1 MTAPSLGRVLIVD
14 DEVELMTALC
24 ESLTDQSYEALGRT
38 SAQEALALLQEEDI
52 DLLVCDLMM
61 PEMDGIALLRAALDI
76 DPHLVGVIMTGQ
88 GTIQT
93 AVDAMKVGAF
103 DYVLKPF
110 RLQALLPVLARALQ
124 VRRLRMENV
133 QLRETVA
140 IYELGQAI
148 AYTLDTNTI
157 LHKVIDGALQQ
168 VNGDEAAIML
178 PTPDGEE
185 LFVAVVRGKH
195 QETLLGTRVS
205 IAHSVMGWVARHRE
219 PLTVPG
225 AVSDLPFTPQHTH
238 AGCTTL
244 ALPMLTGG
252 KLMGVLSVSAA
263 QRRRPFTLGQVKAL
277 SILTNL
283 AATALENATLY
294 TQVRQSEERFRS
306 VTESAVDAIIS
317 TDTNGIMLS
326 WNHGAQRLF
335 GYARDEMVGQPLTML
350 MPARYRGPCCDGLN
364 RVVATGQQR
373 LMGKTL
379 EMHGLTRDGEEFPV
393 ELSLSSWQTGDST
406 FFGAIIRDITERK
419 QAEEALRQSEAHYRA
434 LVEGSLQGIAIARQ
448 DGTRIF
454 ANTALAR
461 MLGYEAPQELVG
473 GRLWDH
479 VVPEDAPRVRAS
491 FGARLWAR
499 RSPERYEHQA
509 VKKDGTLLW
518 VESLVSPMT
527 WDGAPAALET
537 SIDITERKRLETQLR
552 QAQKMQAIGTLAG
565 GIAHDFNNILSAIL
579 GYTELALD
587 EVEQGSA
594 VWNMLHGTF
603 AAGRR
608 ARDLV
613 QQILAFSRQT
623 ELTRVSIQMHLLV
636 EEALALLRAA
646 LPSTIMIRPIIDR
659 HAGAVLVDPT
669 QMQQVLINLCTN
681 AAHAMRETGGVIE
694 VRLEPIEIAVDA
706 PAIAPDIKVGAYVRL
721 TVQDTGDGME
731 PEILDRIFEPFF
743 TTKSMGE
750 GTGMGLAVVHGI
762 IANHGGAIT
771 VESTPGQGSTF
782 AVYLPQSDSLS
793 TAALPTKE
801 PVVGGNERILFV
813 DDEATLVHLGEVTLQ
828 RLGYQVVVCTSS
840 SEALETFRAAPHSF
854 HLVITDRTMPTLPGE
869 ALVHELRQIRTDI
882 PIILCTGFSHP
893 TTSEQ
898 LRALRVDAFLLKPI
912 MADEWARVIRQVL
925 EQRCPEEM

>member
-1 MTAPSLGRVLIVD
+1 
-14 DEVELMTALC
+14 
-24 ESLTDQSYEALGRT
+24 
-38 SAQEALALLQEEDI
+38 
-52 DLLVCDLMM
+52 
-61 PEMDGIALLRAALDI
+61 
-76 DPHLVGVIMTGQ
+76 
-88 GTIQT
+88 
-93 AVDAMKVGAF
+93 
-103 DYVLKPF
+103 
-110 RLQALLPVLARALQ
+110 
-124 VRRLRMENV
+124 
-133 QLRETVA
+133 
-140 IYELGQAI
+140 
-148 AYTLDTNTI
+148 
-157 LHKVIDGALQQ
+157 
-168 VNGDEAAIML
+168 
-178 PTPDGEE
+178 
-185 LFVAVVRGKH
+185 
-195 QETLLGTRVS
+195 
-205 IAHSVMGWVARHRE
+205 
-219 PLTVPG
+219 
-225 AVSDLPFTPQHTH
+225 
-238 AGCTTL
+238 
-244 ALPMLTGG
+244 
-252 KLMGVLSVSAA
+252 
-263 QRRRPFTLGQVKAL
+263 
-277 SILTNL
+277 
-283 AATALENATLY
+283 
-294 TQVRQSEERFRS
+294 
-306 VTESAVDAIIS
+306 
-317 TDTNGIMLS
+317 
-326 WNHGAQRLF
+326 
-335 GYARDEMVGQPLTML
+335 
-350 MPARYRGPCCDGLN
+350 
-364 RVVATGQQR
+364 
-373 LMGKTL
+373 
-379 EMHGLTRDGEEFPV
+379 
-393 ELSLSSWQTGDST
+393 
-406 FFGAIIRDITERK
+406 
-419 QAEEALRQSEAHYRA
+419 
-434 LVEGSLQGIAIARQ
+434 
-448 DGTRIF
+448 
-454 ANTALAR
+454 
-461 MLGYEAPQELVG
+461 
-473 GRLWDH
+473 
-479 VVPEDAPRVRAS
+479 
-491 FGARLWAR
+491 
-499 RSPERYEHQA
+499 
-509 VKKDGTLLW
+509 
-518 VESLVSPMT
+518 
-527 WDGAPAALET
+527 
-537 SIDITERKRLETQLR
+537 
-552 QAQKMQAIGTLAG
+552 
-565 GIAHDFNNILSAIL
+565 
-579 GYTELALD
+579 
-587 EVEQGSA
+587 
-594 VWNMLHGTF
+594 
-603 AAGRR
+603 
-608 ARDLV
+608 LV

>member
-1 MTAPSLGRVLIVD
+1 MTAPNLGRVLIVD

-61 PEMDGIALLRAALDI
+61 PEMDGIALLRAALNI
-76 DPHLVGVIMTGQ
+76 DPHLVGVIMTGH

-148 AYTLDTNTI
+148 ACPLDTNTI

-178 PTPDGEE
+178 PTSDSEE
-185 LFVAVVRGKH
+185 LFVAVVRGQN

-205 IAHSVMGWVARHRE
+205 MAHSVMGWVARHRE

-225 AVSDLPFTPQHTH
+225 AVSDLPFTPQHTC
-238 AGCTTL
+238 ADFTTL

-263 QRRRPFTLGQVKAL
+263 RRRPFTLGQVKAL

-294 TQVRQSEERFRS
+294 TQVCQSEERFRS
-306 VTESAVDAIIS
+306 VTESAIDAIIS

-350 MPARYRGPCCDGLN
+350 MPARYRGSCLDGLD
-364 RVVATGQQR
+364 RVVATGQQC
-373 LMGKTL
+373 LVGKTL
-379 EMHGLTRDGEEFPV
+379 EVHGLTRDGEEFPV
-393 ELSLSSWQTGDST
+393 ELSLSSWQTGAST
-406 FFGAIIRDITERK
+406 FFGVIIRDITERK

-434 LVEGSLQGIAIARQ
+434 LVEGSLQGIVIARQ
-448 DGTRIF
+448 DGTRVF

-473 GRLWDH
+473 GSLWDH
-479 VVPEDAPRVRAS
+479 VAPEDVPRLRTS
-491 FGARLWAR
+491 FEARLWAR

-509 VKKDGTLLW
+509 VKKDGTRLW

-527 WDGAPAALET
+527 WDGTPAALET

-594 VWNMLHGTF
+594 VWNKLQGTL

-636 EEALALLRAA
+636 EEALTLLRAA
-646 LPSTIMIRPIIDR
+646 LPSTLMIRPIIDR

-681 AAHAMRETGGVIE
+681 AAHAMREAGGTIE

-706 PAIAPDIKVGAYVRL
+706 LAIPPDLKAGAYVRL
-721 TVQDTGDGME
+721 TVQDTGHGME
-731 PEILDRIFEPFF
+731 PEILERIFEPFF

-782 AVYLPQSDSLS
+782 AVYLPRSDSPS
-793 TAALPTKE
+793 TAALPAEE
-801 PVVGGNERILFV
+801 PIVGGNERILFV
-813 DDEATLVHLGEVTLQ
+813 DDEATLVHLGKVTLQ
-828 RLGYQVVVCTSS
+828 RLGYQVIVCTSS

-854 HLVITDRTMPTLPGE
+854 HLVITDRTMPTLTGE
-869 ALVHELRQIRTDI
+869 ELVHKLRQIRPDI

-893 TTSEQ
+893 VTSEQ
-898 LRALRVDAFLLKPI
+898 LRALRVDAFLLKPV
-912 MADEWARVIRQVL
+912 MADEWARMIRQVL
-925 EQRCPEEM
+925 ERRATEKM

>member
-14 DEVELMTALC
+14 DEDELMTALC
-24 ESLTDQSYEALGRT
+24 EALTDQGYEALGRT
-38 SAQEALALLQEEDI
+38 SAQEALGLLQKEDV

-76 DPHLVGVIMTGQ
+76 DPHLVGMIMTGQ

-110 RLQALLPVLARALQ
+110 RLQLLLPVLARALQ

-185 LFVAVVRGKH
+185 LFVAVARGRGH
-195 QETLLGTRVS
+195 DTLLGTRVS
-205 IAHSVMGWVARHRE
+205 MAHSVMGWVARHRE
-219 PLTVPG
+219 PLTVPA
-225 AVSDLPFTPQHTH
+225 AVSDLPFAPQQTR
-238 AGCTTL
+238 ADLTTI
-244 ALPMLTGG
+244 ALPMLAGG

-283 AATALENATLY
+283 AATALENAALY

-306 VTESAVDAIIS
+306 VTESAMDAIVS
-317 TDTNGIMLS
+317 ADSNGMILS
-326 WNHGAQRLF
+326 WNHGAQSLF

-350 MPARYRGPCCDGLN
+350 MPARYRGPCLDGLK

-373 LMGKTL
+373 LLGKTL
-379 EMHGLTRDGEEFPV
+379 EVHGLTRDGDEFPV

-448 DGTRIF
+448 DGTRVF
-454 ANTALAR
+454 ANTALAH
-461 MLGYEAPQELVG
+461 MLGYEEPQELVG
-473 GRLWDH
+473 GSLWEHVASEDIPRL
-479 VVPEDAPRVRAS
+479 RAS
-491 FGARLWAR
+491 FEAHLWAK
-499 RSPERYEHQA
+499 RSPERYEYQ
-509 VKKDGTLLW
+509 VIKKDGTLLW

-579 GYTELALD
+579 GYSELALD

-594 VWNMLHGTF
+594 VWNKLQGTL

-623 ELTRVSIQMHLLV
+623 ELTRVSIQIHLLV

-646 LPSTIMIRPIIDR
+646 LPSTIMIRPTIDR

-681 AAHAMRETGGVIE
+681 AAHAMREAGGVIE

-706 PAIAPDIKVGAYVRL
+706 PAISPDLKAGAYVRL
-721 TVQDTGDGME
+721 TVQDTGHGME
-731 PEILDRIFEPFF
+731 PEILERIFEPFF

-762 IANHGGAIT
+762 VVGHGGAIT

-782 AVYLPQSDSLS
+782 AVYLPRSDSPS
-793 TAALPTKE
+793 PAALPTQE
-801 PVVGGNERILFV
+801 PIVGGNERILFV
-813 DDEATLVHLGEVTLQ
+813 DDEAVLVQ
-828 RLGYQVVVCTSS
+828 
-840 SEALETFRAAPHSF
+840 
-854 HLVITDRTMPTLPGE
+854 
-869 ALVHELRQIRTDI
+869 
-882 PIILCTGFSHP
+882 
-893 TTSEQ
+893 
-898 LRALRVDAFLLKPI
+898 
-912 MADEWARVIRQVL
+912 
-925 EQRCPEEM
+925 

>member
-14 DEVELMTALC
+14 DEVELMAALC
-24 ESLTDQSYEALGRT
+24 ESLTDQGYEALGKT
-38 SAQEALALLQEEDI
+38 SAQEALALLQGEDI

-61 PEMDGIALLRAALDI
+61 PDMDGIALLRAALDI
-76 DPHLVGVIMTGQ
+76 DPHLVGIIMTGQ

-124 VRRLRMENV
+124 VRRLHTENV
-133 QLRETVA
+133 QLREAVA

-148 AYTLDTNTI
+148 AYSPDTNTI
-157 LHKVIDGALQQ
+157 LHKVVEGALQQ
-168 VNGDEAAIML
+168 VNGNEAAIML

-185 LFVAVVRGKH
+185 LFVAVVRGKN
-195 QETLLGTRVS
+195 QDTLLGTRVS
-205 IAHSVMGWVARHRE
+205 MAHSVMGWVAHHRE

-225 AVSDLPFTPQHTH
+225 AVSDLPFAPQYMRTEF
-238 AGCTTL
+238 ATL

-252 KLMGVLSVSAA
+252 KLMGILSVSAA
-263 QRRRPFTLGQVKAL
+263 RRRRPFTLGQVKAL

-283 AATALENATLY
+283 AATALENAALY
-294 TQVRQSEERFRS
+294 TQVRQSEDRFRS
-306 VTESAVDAIIS
+306 VTESAMDAIIS
-317 TDTNGIMLS
+317 TDTNGTILS

-335 GYARDEMVGQPLTML
+335 GYTCDEMVGQPLTML
-350 MPARYRGPCCDGLN
+350 MPARYRGHCLGGLN

-379 EMHGLTRDGEEFPV
+379 EVYGLTREGEELPV

-448 DGTRIF
+448 DGTRVF

-473 GRLWDH
+473 GSLWDH
-479 VVPEDAPRVRAS
+479 VAPKDVPRLRAS
-491 FGARLWAR
+491 FEARLRAR
-499 RSPERYEHQA
+499 RSPERYEDQ
-509 VKKDGTLLW
+509 VTKKDGTLIW
-518 VESLVSPMT
+518 VERLVSLMT
-527 WDGAPAALET
+527 WDGAPAALEA

-587 EVEQGSA
+587 EAEQGSA
-594 VWNMLHGTF
+594 VWNDLQGTLT
-603 AAGRR
+603 AGRR
-608 ARDLV
+608 ARDLI

-623 ELTRVSIQMHLLV
+623 ELARTSIQMHLLV

-659 HAGAVLVDPT
+659 HAGAVLADPT

-681 AAHAMRETGGVIE
+681 AAHAMREAGGVIE
-694 VRLEPIEIAVDA
+694 VRLEPIEVAVDA
-706 PAIAPDIKVGAYVRL
+706 PAISPDLKAGAYVRL
-721 TVQDTGDGME
+721 TVQDTGHGME
-731 PEILDRIFEPFF
+731 PEILERIFEPFF

-750 GTGMGLAVVHGI
+750 GTGLGLAVVHGI

-782 AVYLPQSDSLS
+782 AVYLPWSDSPG
-793 TAALPTKE
+793 TATLPTEE
-801 PVVGGNERILFV
+801 PVVGGNEQILFV
-813 DDEATLVHLGEVTLQ
+813 DDETTLVHLGKVTLQ

-854 HLVITDRTMPTLPGE
+854 HLVITDRTMPTLTGE
-869 ALVHELRQIRTDI
+869 ALVHELRQIRQDI
-882 PIILCTGFSHP
+882 PIILCTGFSH
-893 TTSEQ
+893 TVTSEQ
-898 LRALRVDAFLLKPI
+898 LRALRVDAFLLKPV

-925 EQRCPEEM
+925 ERRAAEEL

>member
-1 MTAPSLGRVLIVD
+1 MTAPNLGRVLIVD

-61 PEMDGIALLRAALDI
+61 PEMDGIALLRAALNI
-76 DPHLVGVIMTGQ
+76 DPHLVGVIMTGH

-148 AYTLDTNTI
+148 ACPLDTNTI

-178 PTPDGEE
+178 PTSDSEE
-185 LFVAVVRGKH
+185 LFVAVVRGQN

-205 IAHSVMGWVARHRE
+205 MAHSVMGWVARHRE

-225 AVSDLPFTPQHTH
+225 AVSDLPFTPQHTC
-238 AGCTTL
+238 ADFTTL

-263 QRRRPFTLGQVKAL
+263 RRRPFTLGQVKAL

-294 TQVRQSEERFRS
+294 TQVCQSEERFRS
-306 VTESAVDAIIS
+306 VTESAIDAIIS

-350 MPARYRGPCCDGLN
+350 MPARYRGSCLDGLD
-364 RVVATGQQR
+364 RVVATGQQC
-373 LMGKTL
+373 LVGKTL
-379 EMHGLTRDGEEFPV
+379 EVHGLTRDGEEFPV
-393 ELSLSSWQTGDST
+393 ELSLSSWQTGAST
-406 FFGAIIRDITERK
+406 FFGVIIRDITERK

-434 LVEGSLQGIAIARQ
+434 LVEGSLQGIVIARQ
-448 DGTRIF
+448 DGTRVF

-473 GRLWDH
+473 GSLWDH
-479 VVPEDAPRVRAS
+479 VAPEDVPRLRTS
-491 FGARLWAR
+491 FEARLWAR

-509 VKKDGTLLW
+509 VKKDGTRLW

-527 WDGAPAALET
+527 WDGTPAALET

-587 EVEQGSA
+587 DAEQGSA
-594 VWNMLHGTF
+594 VWNDLQGTLN
-603 AAGRR
+603 AGRR

-636 EEALALLRAA
+636 EEALTLLRAA
-646 LPSTIMIRPIIDR
+646 LPSTLMIRPIIDR

-681 AAHAMRETGGVIE
+681 AAHAMREAGGTIE

-706 PAIAPDIKVGAYVRL
+706 LAIPPDLKAGAYVRL
-721 TVQDTGDGME
+721 TVQDTGHGME
-731 PEILDRIFEPFF
+731 PEILERIFEPFF

-782 AVYLPQSDSLS
+782 AVYLPRSDSPS
-793 TAALPTKE
+793 TAALPAEE
-801 PVVGGNERILFV
+801 PIVGGNERILFV
-813 DDEATLVHLGEVTLQ
+813 DDEATLVHLGKVTLQ
-828 RLGYQVVVCTSS
+828 RLGYQVIVCTSS

-854 HLVITDRTMPTLPGE
+854 HLVITDRTMPTLTGE
-869 ALVHELRQIRTDI
+869 ELVHKLRQIRPDI

-893 TTSEQ
+893 VTSEQ
-898 LRALRVDAFLLKPI
+898 LRALRVDAFLLKPV
-912 MADEWARVIRQVL
+912 MADEWARMIRQVL
-925 EQRCPEEM
+925 ERRATEKM

>member
-1 MTAPSLGRVLIVD
+1 MTAPNLGRVLIVD

-61 PEMDGIALLRAALDI
+61 PEMDGIALLRAALNI
-76 DPHLVGVIMTGQ
+76 DPHLVGVIMTGH

-148 AYTLDTNTI
+148 ACPLDTNTI

-178 PTPDGEE
+178 PTSDSEE
-185 LFVAVVRGKH
+185 LFVAVVRGQN

-205 IAHSVMGWVARHRE
+205 MAHSVMGWVARHRE

-225 AVSDLPFTPQHTH
+225 AVSDLPFTPQHTC
-238 AGCTTL
+238 ADFTTL

-263 QRRRPFTLGQVKAL
+263 RRRPFTLGQVKAL

-294 TQVRQSEERFRS
+294 TQVCQSEERFRS
-306 VTESAVDAIIS
+306 VTESAIDAIIS

-350 MPARYRGPCCDGLN
+350 MPARYRGSCLDGLD
-364 RVVATGQQR
+364 RVVATGQQC
-373 LMGKTL
+373 LVGKTL
-379 EMHGLTRDGEEFPV
+379 EVHGLTRDGEEFPV
-393 ELSLSSWQTGDST
+393 ELSLSSWQTGAST
-406 FFGAIIRDITERK
+406 FFGVIIRDITERK

-434 LVEGSLQGIAIARQ
+434 LVEGSLQGIVIARQ
-448 DGTRIF
+448 DGTRVF

-473 GRLWDH
+473 GSLWDH
-479 VVPEDAPRVRAS
+479 VAPEDVPRLRTS
-491 FGARLWAR
+491 FEARLWAR

-509 VKKDGTLLW
+509 VKKDGTRLW

-527 WDGAPAALET
+527 WDGTPAALET

-594 VWNMLHGTF
+594 VWNKLQGTL

-636 EEALALLRAA
+636 EEALTLLRAA
-646 LPSTIMIRPIIDR
+646 LPSTLMIRPIIDR

-681 AAHAMRETGGVIE
+681 AAHAMREAGGTIE

-706 PAIAPDIKVGAYVRL
+706 LAIPPDLKAGAYVRL
-721 TVQDTGDGME
+721 TVQDTGHGME
-731 PEILDRIFEPFF
+731 PEILERIFEPFF

-782 AVYLPQSDSLS
+782 AVYLPRSDSPS
-793 TAALPTKE
+793 TAALPTEE
-801 PVVGGNERILFV
+801 PVIGGNERILFV
-813 DDEATLVHLGEVTLQ
+813 DDEATLVHLGKVTLQ
-828 RLGYQVVVCTSS
+828 RLGYQVIVCTSS

-854 HLVITDRTMPTLPGE
+854 HLVITDRTMPTLTGE
-869 ALVHELRQIRTDI
+869 ELVHKLRQIRPDI

-893 TTSEQ
+893 VTSEQ
-898 LRALRVDAFLLKPI
+898 LRALRVDAFLLKPV
-912 MADEWARVIRQVL
+912 MADEWARMIRQVL
-925 EQRCPEEM
+925 ERRATEKM

>member
-24 ESLTDQSYEALGRT
+24 ESLTDQGYEALGRT
-38 SAQEALALLQEEDI
+38 SAQEALALLQGEDI

-61 PEMDGIALLRAALDI
+61 PEMDGMALLRAALDI
-76 DPHLVGVIMTGQ
+76 DPHLVGIIMTGQ
-88 GTIQT
+88 GTMQT

-124 VRRLRMENV
+124 VRRLHTDNV

-140 IYELGQAI
+140 IYELGQTI

-157 LHKVIDGALQQ
+157 LHKVVEGALQQ
-168 VNGDEAAIML
+168 VNGNEAAIML
-178 PTPDGEE
+178 PTPDGDE
-185 LFVAVVRGKH
+185 LFVAVVRSKN
-195 QETLLGTRVS
+195 QDTLLGTRVS
-205 IAHSVMGWVARHRE
+205 MAHSVMGWVAHHRE

-225 AVSDLPFTPQHTH
+225 AVSDLPFAPQYTRTD
-238 AGCTTL
+238 CTTL

-263 QRRRPFTLGQVKAL
+263 RRRRPFTLGQVKAL

-283 AATALENATLY
+283 AATAMENAALC
-294 TQVRQSEERFRS
+294 TQVRQSEARFRF
-306 VTESAVDAIIS
+306 VTESAMDAIIS
-317 TDTNGIMLS
+317 TDTHGTILS
-326 WNHGAQRLF
+326 WNHGAQCLF

-350 MPARYRGPCCDGLN
+350 MPARYREHCLDGLN

-379 EMHGLTRDGEEFPV
+379 EVHGLTREGEELPV

-419 QAEEALRQSEAHYRA
+419 
-434 LVEGSLQGIAIARQ
+434 
-448 DGTRIF
+448 
-454 ANTALAR
+454 
-461 MLGYEAPQELVG
+461 
-473 GRLWDH
+473 
-479 VVPEDAPRVRAS
+479 
-491 FGARLWAR
+491 
-499 RSPERYEHQA
+499 
-509 VKKDGTLLW
+509 
-518 VESLVSPMT
+518 
-527 WDGAPAALET
+527 
-537 SIDITERKRLETQLR
+537 RLETQLC
-552 QAQKMQAIGTLAG
+552 QAQKMQAIGMLAG

-587 EVEQGSA
+587 EAEQGSA
-594 VWNMLHGTF
+594 VWNDLQGTLT
-603 AAGRR
+603 AGRR

-623 ELTRVSIQMHLLV
+623 ELARTSIQMHLLV

-659 HAGAVLVDPT
+659 HAGAVLADPT

-681 AAHAMRETGGVIE
+681 AAHAMREAGGVIE
-694 VRLEPIEIAVDA
+694 VRLEPIEVTVDA
-706 PAIAPDIKVGAYVRL
+706 PAISPDLKAGAYVRL
-721 TVQDTGDGME
+721 TVQDTGHGME
-731 PEILDRIFEPFF
+731 PEILERIFEPFF

-750 GTGMGLAVVHGI
+750 GTGMGLAVVRGI
-762 IANHGGAIT
+762 IATHGGAIT

-782 AVYLPQSDSLS
+782 AVYLPWSDSPC
-793 TAALPTKE
+793 TAALPTEE

-813 DDEATLVHLGEVTLQ
+813 DDETTLVHLGKVTLQ

-854 HLVITDRTMPTLPGE
+854 NLVITDRTMPTLTGE
-869 ALVHELRQIRTDI
+869 ALVHELRQIRPDI
-882 PIILCTGFSHP
+882 PIILYTGFSH
-893 TTSEQ
+893 TVTSEQ
-898 LRALRVDAFLLKPI
+898 LRALRVDAFLLKPV

-925 EQRCPEEM
+925 ERRAAEEM

>member
-1 MTAPSLGRVLIVD
+1 MTAPNLGRVLIVD

-61 PEMDGIALLRAALDI
+61 PEMDGIALLRAALNI
-76 DPHLVGVIMTGQ
+76 DPHLVGVIMTGH

-148 AYTLDTNTI
+148 ACPLDTNTI

-178 PTPDGEE
+178 PTSDSEE
-185 LFVAVVRGKH
+185 LFVAVVRGQN

-205 IAHSVMGWVARHRE
+205 MAHSVMGWVARHRE

-225 AVSDLPFTPQHTH
+225 AVSDLPFTPQHTC
-238 AGCTTL
+238 ADFTTL

-263 QRRRPFTLGQVKAL
+263 RRRPFTLGQVKAL

-294 TQVRQSEERFRS
+294 TQVCQSEERFRS
-306 VTESAVDAIIS
+306 VTESAIDAIIS

-350 MPARYRGPCCDGLN
+350 MPARYRGSCLDGLD
-364 RVVATGQQR
+364 RVVATGQQC
-373 LMGKTL
+373 LVGKTL
-379 EMHGLTRDGEEFPV
+379 EVHGLTRDGEEFPV
-393 ELSLSSWQTGDST
+393 ELSLSSWQTGAST
-406 FFGAIIRDITERK
+406 FFGVIIRDITERK

-434 LVEGSLQGIAIARQ
+434 LVEGSLQGIVIARQ
-448 DGTRIF
+448 DGTRVF

-473 GRLWDH
+473 GSLWDH
-479 VVPEDAPRVRAS
+479 VAPEDVPRLRTS
-491 FGARLWAR
+491 FEARLWAR

-509 VKKDGTLLW
+509 VKKDGTRLW

-527 WDGAPAALET
+527 WDGTPAALET

-594 VWNMLHGTF
+594 VWNKLQGTL

-636 EEALALLRAA
+636 EEALTLLRAA
-646 LPSTIMIRPIIDR
+646 LPSTLMIRPIIDR

-681 AAHAMRETGGVIE
+681 AAHAMREAGGTIE

-706 PAIAPDIKVGAYVRL
+706 LAIPPDLKAGAYVRL
-721 TVQDTGDGME
+721 TVQDTGHGME
-731 PEILDRIFEPFF
+731 PEILERIFEPFF

-782 AVYLPQSDSLS
+782 AVYLPRSDSPS
-793 TAALPTKE
+793 TAALPAEE
-801 PVVGGNERILFV
+801 PIVGGNERILFV
-813 DDEATLVHLGEVTLQ
+813 DDEATLVHLGKATLQ

-854 HLVITDRTMPTLPGE
+854 HLVITDRTMPTLTGE
-869 ALVHELRQIRTDI
+869 ELVHKLRQIRPDI

-893 TTSEQ
+893 VTSEQ
-898 LRALRVDAFLLKPI
+898 LRALRVDAFLLKPV
-912 MADEWARVIRQVL
+912 MADEWARMIRQVL
-925 EQRCPEEM
+925 ERRATEKM

>member
-1 MTAPSLGRVLIVD
+1 MTAPNLGRVLIVD

-61 PEMDGIALLRAALDI
+61 PEMDGIALLRAALNI
-76 DPHLVGVIMTGQ
+76 DPHLVGVIMTGH

-168 VNGDEAAIML
+168 VNGAEAAIML
-178 PTPDGEE
+178 PTPDSEE
-185 LFVAVVRGKH
+185 LFVAVVRGKN

-205 IAHSVMGWVARHRE
+205 MAHSVMGWVARHRD

-225 AVSDLPFTPQHTH
+225 AFSDLPFTPQHTR
-238 AGCTTL
+238 ADFTTL

-263 QRRRPFTLGQVKAL
+263 RRRPFTLGQVKAL

-283 AATALENATLY
+283 AATALENAALY
-294 TQVRQSEERFRS
+294 TQVCQSEERFRS
-306 VTESAVDAIIS
+306 VTESATDAIIS

-350 MPARYRGPCCDGLN
+350 MPARYRGPCLNGLEHA
-364 RVVATGQQR
+364 VATGQLR
-373 LMGKTL
+373 LVGKTL
-379 EMHGLTRDGEEFPV
+379 EVHGLTRDGDEFPV
-393 ELSLSSWQTGDST
+393 ELSLSSWQTSDSA
-406 FFGAIIRDITERK
+406 FFGAIIRDISERK
-419 QAEEALRQSEAHYRA
+419 RAEEALRQSEVRYRA
-434 LVEGSLQGIAIARQ
+434 LVEGSLQGIVIARR
-448 DGTRIF
+448 DGTRVF

-473 GRLWDH
+473 GSLWDH
-479 VVPEDAPRVRAS
+479 VAPEDVPRLRAS
-491 FGARLWAR
+491 FEARLWAR
-499 RSPERYEHQA
+499 QSTERYEHQA
-509 VKKDGTLLW
+509 VKKDGTVLW

-527 WDGAPAALET
+527 WDGTPAALET

-594 VWNMLHGTF
+594 VWNKLQGTL

-623 ELTRVSIQMHLLV
+623 ELTRVPIQMHLLV

-646 LPSTIMIRPIIDR
+646 LPSTLMIRPIIDR

-681 AAHAMRETGGVIE
+681 AAHAMREVGGAIE
-694 VRLEPIEIAVDA
+694 VRLESIEIGVDA
-706 PAIAPDIKVGAYVRL
+706 LAILPDLKAGAYVRL
-721 TVQDTGDGME
+721 TVQDTGHGME
-731 PEILDRIFEPFF
+731 PEILERIFEPFF

-782 AVYLPQSDSLS
+782 AVYLPRSDSPS
-793 TAALPTKE
+793 TAALPTEE

-813 DDEATLVHLGEVTLQ
+813 DDEATLVHLGKVTLQ
-828 RLGYQVVVCTSS
+828 RLGYQVVICTSS
-840 SEALETFRAAPHSF
+840 SEALETFRAAPYSF
-854 HLVITDRTMPTLPGE
+854 HLVITDRTMPILTGE
-869 ALVHELRQIRTDI
+869 ALIHKLRQIRPEI

-893 TTSEQ
+893 VTSEQ
-898 LRALRVDAFLLKPI
+898 LRALRVDAFLLKPV

-925 EQRCPEEM
+925 ERCAAGEI

>member
-1 MTAPSLGRVLIVD
+1 MTAPNLGRVLIVD

-61 PEMDGIALLRAALDI
+61 PEMDGIALLRAALNI
-76 DPHLVGVIMTGQ
+76 DPHLVGVIMTGH

-148 AYTLDTNTI
+148 ACPLDTNTI

-168 VNGDEAAIML
+168 VNGEEAAIML
-178 PTPDGEE
+178 PTSDSEE
-185 LFVAVVRGKH
+185 LFVAVVRG
-195 QETLLGTRVS
+195 QNQDTLLGTRVS
-205 IAHSVMGWVARHRE
+205 MAHSVMGWVARHRE

-225 AVSDLPFTPQHTH
+225 AVSDLPFTPQHTC
-238 AGCTTL
+238 ADFTTL

-263 QRRRPFTLGQVKAL
+263 RRRPFTLGQVKAL

-294 TQVRQSEERFRS
+294 TQVCQSEERFRS
-306 VTESAVDAIIS
+306 VTESAIDAIIS

-350 MPARYRGPCCDGLN
+350 MPARYRGSCLDGLD
-364 RVVATGQQR
+364 RVVATGQQC
-373 LMGKTL
+373 LVGKTL
-379 EMHGLTRDGEEFPV
+379 EVHGLTRDGEEFPV
-393 ELSLSSWQTGDST
+393 ELSLSSWQTGAST
-406 FFGAIIRDITERK
+406 FFGVIIRDITERK

-434 LVEGSLQGIAIARQ
+434 LVEGSLQGIVIARQ
-448 DGTRIF
+448 DGTRVF

-473 GRLWDH
+473 GSLWDH
-479 VVPEDAPRVRAS
+479 VAPEDVPRLRTS
-491 FGARLWAR
+491 FEARLWAR

-509 VKKDGTLLW
+509 VKKDGTRLW

-527 WDGAPAALET
+527 WDGTPAALET

-594 VWNMLHGTF
+594 VWNKLQGTL

-636 EEALALLRAA
+636 EEALTLLRAA
-646 LPSTIMIRPIIDR
+646 LPSTLMIRPIIDR

-681 AAHAMRETGGVIE
+681 AAHAMREAGGTIE

-706 PAIAPDIKVGAYVRL
+706 LAIPPDLKAGAYVRL
-721 TVQDTGDGME
+721 TVQDTGHGME
-731 PEILDRIFEPFF
+731 PEILERIFEPFF

-782 AVYLPQSDSLS
+782 AVYLPRSDSPS
-793 TAALPTKE
+793 TAALPTEE
-801 PVVGGNERILFV
+801 PVIGGNERILFV
-813 DDEATLVHLGEVTLQ
+813 DDEATLVHLGKVTLQ
-828 RLGYQVVVCTSS
+828 RLGYQVIVCTSS

-854 HLVITDRTMPTLPGE
+854 HLVITDRTMPTLTGE
-869 ALVHELRQIRTDI
+869 ELVHKLRQIRPDI

-893 TTSEQ
+893 VTSEQ
-898 LRALRVDAFLLKPI
+898 LRALRVDAFLLKPV
-912 MADEWARVIRQVL
+912 MADEWARMIRQVL
-925 EQRCPEEM
+925 ERRATEKM